1 MVFRWSILRI
11 SAEKPDR
18 DRELSRSGATT
29 GRPPTPGRMLDCN
42 RRRANIEAV
51 LIRFI
56 WRFCVSAM
64 PLPIAGMSFR
74 RGCQKCGSGT
84 SVVGFLV
91 QQMITEWPHMSLQPS
106 APARICSSA
115 TFVAFQPTYK
125 GVYMAL
131 LGNLLGTV
139 DGLLGTA
146 TGAISGGAS
155 AGGGASGAVDL
166 SHTLDLGAVIET
178 SPSIDLSTSGLAGTG
193 GIDASVSAPTAIG
206 VSADVGHLDVGGLL
220 HGLV

>member
-1 MVFRWSILRI
+1 
-11 SAEKPDR
+11 
-18 DRELSRSGATT
+18 
-29 GRPPTPGRMLDCN
+29 
-42 RRRANIEAV
+42 
-51 LIRFI
+51 
-56 WRFCVSAM
+56 
-64 PLPIAGMSFR
+64 
-74 RGCQKCGSGT
+74 
-84 SVVGFLV
+84 
-91 QQMITEWPHMSLQPS
+91 
-106 APARICSSA
+106 
-115 TFVAFQPTYK
+115 
-125 GVYMAL
+125 MAL

-178 SPSIDLSTSGLAGTG
+178 SPSIDLSTSGIG

>member
-1 MVFRWSILRI
+1 
-11 SAEKPDR
+11 
-18 DRELSRSGATT
+18 
-29 GRPPTPGRMLDCN
+29 
-42 RRRANIEAV
+42 
-51 LIRFI
+51 
-56 WRFCVSAM
+56 
-64 PLPIAGMSFR
+64 
-74 RGCQKCGSGT
+74 
-84 SVVGFLV
+84 
-91 QQMITEWPHMSLQPS
+91 
-106 APARICSSA
+106 
-115 TFVAFQPTYK
+115 
-125 GVYMAL
+125 MAL

-155 AGGGASGAVDL
+155 GGASGAVDL

-178 SPSIDLSTSGLAGTG
+178 SPSVDLSTSGVAGIG